1 MEDDKDS
8 DSDSDYCS
16 DAAVQFTSGGLRR
29 QNEAQNPAEMEQSVY
44 DDECNEPEVYIGPLT
59 VSQRYNKIKTYLE
72 KKYNR
77 VFGQKYTYI
86 SR

>member
-1 MEDDKDS
+1 MEDDIDS
-8 DSDSDYCS
+8 DSNSDYCS
-16 DAAVQFTSGGLRR
+16 DDAVEFTPEGLRR
-29 QNEAQNPAEMEQSVY
+29 QNEAQNHAEMEENVF
-44 DDECNEPEVYIGPLT
+44 DDERNASEVYIGPLA
-59 VSQRYNKIKTYLE
+59 VSQRYNKIKAYLE